1 MPSQIL
7 LISFVIATISLI
19 CTTTTLVLIK
29 LMKTW
34 NGHMLLIATMTG
46 MQLLYDI
53 NYMLGIVPGFDA
65 CMTWHFLDIL
75 GGLGCTFTT
84 NVISFVILYIVNKI
98 YVFNIIDNFY
108 IIAFIVIIIPLI
120 IACMS
125 LSALEVANDDALYC
139 SYKVDLTATF
149 VSNFYYWGRF
159 VSIIFNI
166 IAFGY
171 ISYRVNQIT
180 NMGTKST
187 DTRTQST
194 VIVERQILAIDNLAK
209 RMKYYPII
217 QAISRCASAW
227 NEVMQSTPI
236 TFCLKSLLFASL

>member
-1 MPSQIL
+1 
-7 LISFVIATISLI
+7 
-19 CTTTTLVLIK
+19 
-29 LMKTW
+29 
-34 NGHMLLIATMTG
+34 MLLIVTMTF

-53 NYMLGIVPGFDA
+53 NYMLGIVDGFDA

-98 YVFNIIDNFY
+98 YVFNIIENFP
-108 IIAFIVIIIPLI
+108 IIAFIVIVIPLV

-125 LSALEVANDDALYC
+125 LSALEVPDDDGSYC
-139 SYKVDLTATF
+139 TYKQDLTAAF
-149 VSNFYYWGRF
+149 VSNFYFWGRF
-159 VSIIFNI
+159 VSIIFNF

-171 ISYRVNQIT
+171 ISYRVHQIT
-180 NMGTKST
+180 HMGSKST
-187 DTRTQST
+187 STRSES

-209 RMKYYPII
+209 RMKYYPIV

-227 NEVMQSTPI
+227 NEVSSFLPI
-236 TFCLKSLLFASL
+236 CSNKPLNNLCSIV